1 MLKNLQ
7 NSDHLQVGLQWK
19 LLSRQVDEI
28 APGVL
33 PQVLKASLHAVKKML
48 QYVWPVKALEE
59 ANASLNPI
67 TLQFSDW
74 NA

>member
-19 LLSRQVDEI
+19 LLPRQVDEI

-33 PQVLKASLHAVKKML
+33 PQVLKASLSCSEKNAAVCL
-48 QYVWPVKALEE
+48 
-59 ANASLNPI
+59 ASES
-67 TLQFSDW
+67 TGGSKRTT
-74 NA
+74 